1 MDQLKRVE
9 PYLRRMTLKP
19 LQLSDDFNYALE
31 RMESGDHLFVT
42 GRAGTG
48 KSTLLQIFRKSTQR
62 NVVVLAPTGV
72 AALNVSGQTIHSLFG
87 FPPRLIMPENV
98 KPNRRYKRL
107 FENLDVLIIDEI
119 SMVRAD
125 VMEAIDLALKM
136 NRNSREPFGGVQMIL
151 FGDLYQLP
159 PIVSTQEEKMYF
171 SQRYANAYFFA
182 ADCLD
187 HVELEIIE
195 LRQVYRQDSRHFL
208 RLLEAI
214 RNATVDY
221 DELESLNERHI
232 EDFHPEKGD
241 NYLTLAA
248 RNATVNGLNAT
259 KLAQLDSPEMLYLGQ
274 VKGDFSE
281 NLFPAPAALKVK
293 VGAQVMTVRN
303 DNEKKYVNGTIGT
316 IIECKPESI
325 VILVAEDGKPRE
337 IEVGYE
343 EWDVIRYT
351 ASGTPENTKIG
362 TETLGTYKQIPVR
375 LAWAVTIHKA
385 QGKTFDKIIIDLG
398 RGAFEHGQTYVAL
411 SRCRT
416 LDGIVLR
423 KPLTPRD
430 IMVDPAVVEYYE
442 GNR

>member
-1 MDQLKRVE
+1 MVLE
-9 PYLRRMTLKP
+9 P

-31 RMESGDHLFVT
+31 RMDSGDHLFIT

-48 KSTLLQIFRKSTQR
+48 KSTLLQIFRRSTTR

-72 AALNVSGQTIHSLFG
+72 AALNVRGQTIHSLFG
-87 FPPRLIMPENV
+87 FPPRLILPENV
-98 KPNRRYKRL
+98 RPNRRYKRL
-107 FENLDVLIIDEI
+107 FENLEVLIIDEI

-136 NRNSREPFGGVQMIL
+136 NRNSQRPFGGVQIIL

-159 PIVSTQEEKMYF
+159 PIVSSQEEKMYF
-171 SQRYANAYFFA
+171 SQRYASAYFFS

-187 HVELEIIE
+187 MIDLEMIE

-232 EDFHPEKGD
+232 PDFVPEEGE

-248 RNATVNGLNAT
+248 RNATVNGINAR
-259 KLAQLDSPEMLYLGQ
+259 KLTENQHPEVLYLAQ
-274 VKGDFSE
+274 VKGKFAE
-281 NLFPAPAALKVK
+281 NLFPVPAALKLK

-303 DNEKKYVNGTIGT
+303 DNDKKYVNGTIGT
-316 IIECKPESI
+316 VVECKTESVI
-325 VILVAEDGKPRE
+325 ILVSEDGKPRT

-351 ASGTPENTKIG
+351 ATGTLEDTKIG
-362 TETLGTYKQIPVR
+362 TETLGTYKQLPVR
-375 LAWAVTIHKA
+375 LAWAVTIHKS
-385 QGKTFDKIIIDLG
+385 QGKTFEKIIIDLG

-411 SRCRT
+411 SRCTT
-416 LDGIVLR
+416 LQGIVLR
-423 KPLTPRD
+423 NPLTPRD
-430 IMVDPAVVEYYE
+430 VMVDPAVVEYYE
-442 GNR
+442 GMR

>member
-1 MDQLKRVE
+1 MALE
-9 PYLRRMTLKP
+9 P

-31 RMESGDHLFVT
+31 RMESGDHLFIT

-48 KSTLLQIFRKSTQR
+48 KSTLLQIFRKSTSK

-72 AALNVSGQTIHSLFG
+72 AALNVHGQTIHSLFG
-87 FPPRLIMPENV
+87 FPPRLILPENV
-98 KPNRRYKRL
+98 RPNRRYKRL
-107 FENLDVLIIDEI
+107 FENLEVLIIDEI

-125 VMEAIDLALKM
+125 VMEAIDIALKI
-136 NRNSREPFGGVQMIL
+136 NRNSQRPFGGVQIIL

-159 PIVSTQEEKMYF
+159 PIVSSQEEKMYF
-171 SQRYANAYFFA
+171 SQRYASAYFFS

-187 HVELEIIE
+187 MIDLEMIE

-208 RLLEAI
+208 RLLDAI

-221 DELESLNERHI
+221 DELESLNERHVP
-232 EDFHPEKGD
+232 DFIPEEGE

-248 RNATVNGLNAT
+248 RNATVNGINAK
-259 KLAQLDSPEMLYLGQ
+259 KLLENQNPEVLYLAQ
-274 VKGDFSE
+274 VKGKFAE
-281 NLFPAPAALKVK
+281 NLFPVPAALKLK

-303 DNEKKYVNGTIGT
+303 DNDKKYVNGTIGT
-316 IIECKPESI
+316 VVECKTESVI
-325 VILVAEDGKPRE
+325 ILVSEDGKPRT

-351 ASGTPENTKIG
+351 ATGTLEDTKIG
-362 TETLGTYKQIPVR
+362 TETLGTYKQLPVR
-375 LAWAVTIHKA
+375 LAWAVTIHKS
-385 QGKTFDKIIIDLG
+385 QGKTFDKIIVDLG

-416 LDGIVLR
+416 LQGIVLR
-423 KPLTPRD
+423 NPLTPRD
-430 IMVDPAVVEYYE
+430 VMVDPAVVEFYE
-442 GNR
+442 GMR

>member
-1 MDQLKRVE
+1 MDSPTALQ
-9 PYLRRMTLKP
+9 P
-19 LQLSDDFNYALE
+19 LQLSDDFNYAIE
-31 RMESGDHLFVT
+31 RMEAGANLFIT

-48 KSTLLQIFRKSTQR
+48 KSTLLQIFRRSTKK

-72 AALNVSGQTIHSLFG
+72 AALNVHGQTIHSLFG
-87 FPPRLIMPENV
+87 FPPRLIQPGDV

-107 FENLDVLIIDEI
+107 FMNLEVLVIDEI

-125 VMEAIDLALKM
+125 VMEAIDYALKL
-136 NRNSREPFGGVQMIL
+136 NRENHEPFGGVQLIL

-159 PIVSTQEEKMYF
+159 PVVSSQEERHYF
-171 SQRYANAYFFA
+171 SQRYASAYFFS

-187 HVELEIIE
+187 HIDLEMIE
-195 LRQVYRQDSRHFL
+195 LQQVYRQDSRHFL

-232 EDFHPEKGD
+232 KDFVPAEDE

-248 RNATVNGLNAT
+248 RNATVTAINA
-259 KLAQLDSPEMLYLGQ
+259 KALAENPNPEMLYLAET
-274 VKGDFSE
+274 KGAFQE
-281 NLFPAPAALKVK
+281 RLFPVPAALKLK

-303 DNEKKYVNGTIGT
+303 DTDKKFVNGTIGT
-316 IIECKPESI
+316 IVECKPES
-325 VILVAEDGKPRE
+325 VIIQVRE
-337 IEVGYE
+337 GDQNRKIEVGKE
-343 EWDVIRYT
+343 AWDIIRYKAT
-351 ASGTPENTKIG
+351 GEDMTKIG
-362 TETLGTYKQIPVR
+362 TETLGTYKQLPVR
-375 LAWAVTIHKA
+375 LAWAVTIHKS
-385 QGKTFDKIIIDLG
+385 QGKTFDRIVIDLG

-423 KPLTPRD
+423 NPLTPRD
-430 IMVDPAVVEYYE
+430 VMVDPAVVEFYE
-442 GNR
+442 MMRR

>member
-1 MDQLKRVE
+1 MPLQ
-9 PYLRRMTLKP
+9 P
-19 LQLSDDFNYALE
+19 LQLSDEFNYALE
-31 RMESGDHLFVT
+31 RMESGADLFIT

-48 KSTLLQIFRKSTQR
+48 KSTLLKIFRRATQK
-62 NVVVLAPTGV
+62 NVVVVAPTGV
-72 AALNVSGQTIHSLFG
+72 AALNVGGQTIHSLFG
-87 FPPRLIMPENV
+87 FAPRLLLPENV
-98 KPNRRYKRL
+98 RVNRRYQRI
-107 FENLDVLIIDEI
+107 FENMDTLIIDEI

-125 VMEAIDLALKM
+125 VMEAIDQALRL
-136 NRNSREPFGGVQMIL
+136 NRRNADPFGGVQLVM

-171 SQRYANAYFFA
+171 SQHYTSAYFFA

-187 HVELEIIE
+187 MIDLEMIE

-232 EDFHPEKGD
+232 PEFVPEEGD
-241 NYLTLAA
+241 AYLTLAA
-248 RNATVNGLNAT
+248 RNATVNALNKTRLAELDYPEILYVAQT
-259 KLAQLDSPEMLYLGQ
+259 KGHFP
-274 VKGDFSE
+274 E
-281 NLFPAPAALKVK
+281 NLFPVPAALKLK

-303 DNEKKYVNGTIGT
+303 DNERKYVNGTIGT
-316 IIECKPESI
+316 VVECKPESV
-325 VILVAEDGKPRE
+325 VILVAENGKPRE

-351 ASGTPENTKIG
+351 ATGENLDKIG
-362 TETLGTYKQIPVR
+362 TESLGTYKQLPVR
-375 LAWAVTIHKA
+375 LAWAVTIHKS

-416 LDGIVLR
+416 LQGIVLR
-423 KPLTPRD
+423 QPLTPRD
-430 IMVDPAVVEYYE
+430 VMVDPAVVEFYE
-442 GNR
+442 RMRR

>member
-1 MDQLKRVE
+1 MALE
-9 PYLRRMTLKP
+9 P

-31 RMESGDHLFVT
+31 RMESGAHLFIT

-48 KSTLLQIFRKSTQR
+48 KSTLLQIFRRSTPK

-72 AALNVSGQTIHSLFG
+72 AALNVGGQTIHSLFG

-98 KPNRRYKRL
+98 RPNRRYRRL
-107 FENLDVLIIDEI
+107 FENLEVLIIDEI

-125 VMEAIDLALKM
+125 VMDAIDLALKL
-136 NRNSREPFGGVQMIL
+136 NRNSQRPFGGVQLIL

-159 PIVSTQEEKMYF
+159 PIVSSQEEKYYF
-171 SQRYANAYFFA
+171 SQRYANAYFFS

-187 HVELEIIE
+187 TIDLEMIE

-214 RNATVDY
+214 RNASVDF
-221 DELESLNERHI
+221 DELDALNERHI
-232 EDFHPEKGD
+232 PEFSPEEGE

-248 RNATVNGLNAT
+248 RNATVNSLNTT
-259 KLAQLDSPEMLYLGQ
+259 KLAELNNPEMLYIAQ
-274 VKGDFSE
+274 VKGNFPE
-281 NLFPAPAALKVK
+281 NLFPVPAALKLK

-303 DNEKKYVNGTIGT
+303 DNDKQYVNGTIGT
-316 IIECKPESI
+316 IIECKTESVI
-325 VILVAEDGKPRE
+325 ILVSEDGKPRT

-351 ASGTPENTKIG
+351 ATGTPEETKIG
-362 TETLGTYKQIPVR
+362 TETLGTYKQLPVA
-375 LAWAVTIHKA
+375 LAWAVTIHKS
-385 QGKTFDKIIIDLG
+385 QGKTFDKIVIDLG
-398 RGAFEHGQTYVAL
+398 SGAFEHGQTYVAL

-430 IMVDPAVVEYYE
+430 IMVDPAIVEYYE
-442 GNR
+442 GMR

>member
-1 MDQLKRVE
+1 MPLE
-9 PYLRRMTLKP
+9 P

-31 RMESGDHLFVT
+31 RMESGDHLFIT

-48 KSTLLQIFRKSTQR
+48 KSTLLQIFRRSTTK

-72 AALNVSGQTIHSLFG
+72 AALNVQGQTIHSLFG
-87 FPPRLIMPENV
+87 FPPRLILPENV
-98 KPNRRYKRL
+98 KPNRRYRRL
-107 FENLDVLIIDEI
+107 FENLDTLIIDEI

-125 VMEAIDLALKM
+125 VMEAIDIALRM
-136 NRNSREPFGGVQMIL
+136 NRNSSRPFGGVQVIL

-159 PIVSTQEEKMYF
+159 PIVSTQEEKYYF
-171 SQRYANAYFFA
+171 SQRYASAYFFS
-182 ADCLD
+182 ADCFD
-187 HVELEIIE
+187 MIDLEMIE
-195 LRQVYRQDSRHFL
+195 LRIVYRQDSRHFL

-221 DELESLNERHI
+221 DELESLNERHVP
-232 EDFHPEKGD
+232 DFHPEEGE

-248 RNATVNGLNAT
+248 RNATVNGINAT
-259 KLAQLDSPEMLYLGQ
+259 KLSQLNAPEMLYLGK
-274 VKGDFSE
+274 VKGGFSE
-281 NLFPAPAALKVK
+281 KLFPVPAALKLK

-303 DNEKKYVNGTIGT
+303 DNDKKYVNGTIGT
-316 IIECKPESI
+316 ITECKPESV

-337 IEVGYE
+337 FEVGYE

-351 ASGTPENTKIG
+351 ATGTEEETKIG

-375 LAWAVTIHKA
+375 LAWAVTIHKS

-416 LDGIVLR
+416 LQGIVLR
-423 KPLTPRD
+423 NPLTPRD
-430 IMVDPAVVEYYE
+430 VMVDPAVVEFYE
-442 GNR
+442 GMR